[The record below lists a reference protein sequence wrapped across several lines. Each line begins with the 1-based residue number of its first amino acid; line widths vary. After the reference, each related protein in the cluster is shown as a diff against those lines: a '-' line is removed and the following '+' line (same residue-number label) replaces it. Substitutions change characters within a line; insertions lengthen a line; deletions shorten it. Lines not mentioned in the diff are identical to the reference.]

1 MFIFTLFVV
10 PQKVLE
16 EISTQKEV
24 EVIYWHFTSK
34 RTKLPMIVF
43 QYSIWTINWWKRSRI
58 IIMKVEMHGQLII
71 PFSNDTNGDLFSTT
85 KHRVHSC

>member
-24 EVIYWHFTSK
+24 EVIYCNFTSK

-43 QYSIWTINWWKRSRI
+43 QYSI
-58 IIMKVEMHGQLII
+58 
-71 PFSNDTNGDLFSTT
+71 
-85 KHRVHSC
+85 